1 MGPSVGAAGRAGRSG
16 SIGLRVAGAGQ
27 GTEVHVDVR
36 DAVLVELEVLDVA
49 EAVAVDLLGF
59 VPDQG
64 VVAVD
69 GELAQVERT

>member
-1 MGPSVGAAGRAGRSG
+1 
-16 SIGLRVAGAGQ
+16 
-27 GTEVHVDVR
+27 VR